1 MKNKELKLK
10 TKEELNLL
18 LAEDRK
24 KLRDLKVNLSKGKV
38 KNVLS
43 IRVLKKEIARILT
56 ILNFKAGEEKK

>member
-43 IRVLKKEIARILT
+43 IRMLKKEIARILT

>member
-43 IRVLKKEIARILT
+43 IRMLKKEIARILT
-56 ILNFKAGEEKK
+56 ILNFKAEEEKK